1 MVASSK
7 SQFVERLL
15 FLQIARQNAKKN
27 TKMKLSTRNDKIS
40 SSPGHIW
47 TTKRLAIDRKLQVSF
62 ASLAWLALAFS
73 ANNSA
78 SFGRG
83 IFEIVRR
90 QVACYPRAVRAETG
104 DGGDRDAI
112 AADRGR
118 IAAVTAV
125 VRAIDQQGV
134 DEPSAD
140 LRAMLK
146 SMNEGV
152 SQRLSDNAMLNTES
166 KLIADIQELTG
177 AEVPGPAVGR
187 GAAAQAHRRGVPA
200 IRACRRDGSAAARP
214 DRHGRRM
221 RRHARAARCVLR
233 RDATPRP
240 TSSAAATA
248 RYRIPYIGH

>member
-1 MVASSK
+1 MK
-7 SQFVERLL
+7 SLGGRLL
-15 FLQIARQNAKKN
+15 AIRARSEQKLATAVIETQLQ
-27 TKMKLSTRNDKIS
+27 
-40 SSPGHIW
+40 
-47 TTKRLAIDRKLQVSF
+47 
-62 ASLAWLALAFS
+62 
-73 ANNSA
+73 
-78 SFGRG
+78 
-83 IFEIVRR
+83 
-90 QVACYPRAVRAETG
+90 
-104 DGGDRDAI
+104 
-112 AADRGR
+112 R

-166 KLIADIQELTG
+166 KLIADIQELIGT
-177 AEVPGPAVGR
+177 EFPDPAVGR

-221 RRHARAARCVLR
+221 RRHARAAYSGEMRRRAPPRARPRR
-233 RDATPRP
+233 RDTGFP
-240 TSSAAATA
+240 TSG
-248 RYRIPYIGH
+248 IEG

>member
-1 MVASSK
+1 MADHPNK
-7 SQFVERLL
+7 RWPLL
-15 FLQIARQNAKKN
+15 PKINLQNACFFLQIARQNAKKN
-27 TKMKLSTRNDKIS
+27 TEMKLSTRNDKIS

-47 TTKRLAIDRKLQVSF
+47 TTRRLAIDRNFQVSF

-78 SFGRG
+78 SFGWG

-90 QVACYPRAVRAETG
+90 QVASYPRAVRAETG

-118 IAAVTAV
+118 
-125 VRAIDQQGV
+125 
-134 DEPSAD
+134 
-140 LRAMLK
+140 
-146 SMNEGV
+146 
-152 SQRLSDNAMLNTES
+152 
-166 KLIADIQELTG
+166 
-177 AEVPGPAVGR
+177 
-187 GAAAQAHRRGVPA
+187 
-200 IRACRRDGSAAARP
+200 DGSR
-214 DRHGRRM
+214 
-221 RRHARAARCVLR
+221 ARAARRVLR